1 MRIIKKT
8 NIDFM
13 KYRRIWVGVSAVL
26 VLIGIYVVFIG
37 GHLNLGIDFAGG
49 TQVTAKFDQEPDMAA
64 LRAVLED
71 AGIPS
76 PLVQR
81 FGEPGA
87 NEVLIKTPV
96 DPDNEEGRRDE
107 IVTALDAWLGQ
118 SGASGFDLNRQGSD
132 ALAGWLAER
141 NPDGVAGTTDE
152 VRAHYDTVA
161 QAIAE
166 VRRQEGRLTGV
177 EMLRGLPQVSDATA
191 QVLAN
196 QARFGRMAIMGAG
209 NVSPQIGSEMRQR
222 GVLAVSMA
230 LLGMLAYIWWRFE
243 IRFGIGALVAL
254 VHDVFVSL
262 ALFTIA
268 GFEFNL
274 TTVAGFLTLVGYS
287 VNDSVVVFDRV
298 RENLRQMRS
307 KPLVDIMNVS
317 INQTLSRT
325 ILTSGTTLLAVGS
338 LLFLGG
344 DVLKGFAFILTVGVV
359 AGTYSSIY
367 IASPFTLLWEN
378 VFGNKGD
385 KATARTKTASA

>member
-1 MRIIKKT
+1 MRIVKDT

-13 KYRRIWVGVSAVL
+13 KYRRFWVGVSIAL

-49 TQVTAKFDQEPDMAA
+49 TQITAKFDQEPDLGELRQA
-64 LRAVLED
+64 LEG

-76 PLVQR
+76 PVVQR
-81 FGEPGA
+81 IGDPGEH
-87 NEVLIKTPV
+87 EVMIKTPV
-96 DPDNEEGRRDE
+96 DPDDEEGRRDQ
-107 IVTALDAWLGQ
+107 IVTAMDDWLQQSDDA
-118 SGASGFDLNRQGSD
+118 FDLNRQGSD
-132 ALAGWLAER
+132 AVANWLAGR
-141 NPDGVAGTTDE
+141 NPDGISGTADE
-152 VRAHYDTVA
+152 IRAHYDTVA
-161 QAIAE
+161 QAIGE
-166 VRRQEGRLTGV
+166 VRRQEGRLSGV
-177 EMLRGLPQVSDATA
+177 EMLQRLPGVSAA
-191 QVLAN
+191 AARVLGE
-196 QARFGRMAIMGAG
+196 QAEFGRMAITSAG

-222 GVLAVSMA
+222 GILAVTMA
-230 LLGMLAYIWWRFE
+230 LLGMLVYIWWRFE
-243 IRFGIGALVAL
+243 IRFGMGALVAL

-298 RENLRQMRS
+298 RENLLQLRS
-307 KPLVDIMNVS
+307 KPLIEVVNLS
-317 INQTLSRT
+317 LNQTLSRT

-344 DVLKGFAFILTVGVV
+344 DVLKGFAFILFVGVI

-367 IASPFTLLWEN
+367 IASPFALMWERL
-378 VFGNKGD
+378 FGD
-385 KATARTKTASA
+385 KTG

>member
-1 MRIIKKT
+1 MRIIKQTK
-8 NIDFM
+8 IDFM
-13 KYRRIWVGVSAVL
+13 KYRRIWVGVSTVL

-49 TQVTAKFDQEPDMAA
+49 TQVTAKFDQEPDMAE
-64 LRAVLED
+64 LRTVLEG

-81 FGEPGA
+81 FGDPGA

-96 DPDNEEGRRDE
+96 DPDDEEGRRDQ
-107 IVTALDAWLGQ
+107 IVAALDAWLGQ
-118 SGASGFDLNRQGSD
+118 EGAGFDLNRQGSD

-177 EMLRGLPQVSDATA
+177 EMVRDLPQVSTETA
-191 QVLAN
+191 QVLGS
-196 QARFGRMAIMGAG
+196 QARFGKMAIMGAG

-262 ALFTIA
+262 ALFTLA

-307 KPLVDIMNVS
+307 KPLVDIMNQS

-344 DVLKGFAFILTVGVV
+344 DVLKGFAFILAIGVL

-367 IASPFTLLWEN
+367 IASPFALLWEN
-378 VFGNKGD
+378 LFGNKGD
-385 KATARTKTASA
+385 AAPARTKVASA

>member
-1 MRIIKKT
+1 MRIVKDT

-13 KYRRIWVGVSAVL
+13 KYRRFWIGVSIVL
-26 VLIGIYVVFIG
+26 VLIGIYAVFIG

-49 TQVTAKFDQEPDMAA
+49 TQITAKFGEEPDLGE
-64 LRAVLED
+64 LRRVLED

-76 PLVQR
+76 PVVQR
-81 FGEPGA
+81 FGEPGQH
-87 NEVLIKTPV
+87 EVLIKTPV
-96 DPDNEEGRRDE
+96 DPEDEEGRRDE
-107 IVTALDAWLGQ
+107 IVTALDGWLGQ
-118 SGASGFDLNRQGSD
+118 AESGFDLNRQGSD
-132 ALAGWLAER
+132 ALAVWLAER
-141 NPDGVAGTTDE
+141 NPDGIAGTADAI
-152 VRAHYDTVA
+152 RAHYDTVA

-166 VRRQEGRLTGV
+166 VRREEGRLAGV
-177 EMLRGLPQVSDATA
+177 EMIQDLPGVSAETA
-191 QVLAN
+191 QVIGE
-196 QARFGRMAIMGAG
+196 QARFGRMAITSAG

-222 GVLAVSMA
+222 GILAVTMA
-230 LLGMLAYIWWRFE
+230 MIGMLIYIWWRFE

-298 RENLRQMRS
+298 RENLRQVRS
-307 KPLVDIMNVS
+307 RPLIEVTNLS
-317 INQTLSRT
+317 LNQTLSRT

-344 DVLKGFAFILTVGVV
+344 EVLKGFAFILFVGVI

-367 IASPFTLLWEN
+367 IASPFALLWEDL
-378 VFGNKGD
+378 FGD
-385 KATARTKTASA
+385 KGGAAPGRMKTTPA